1 MFFSISFAV
10 LLVLFFFLCI
20 LMLGVS
26 LYNKTILKIILIL
39 ICLGGL
45 TFSCYILRLLII
57 LATL

>member
-10 LLVLFFFLCI
+10 LLVLFFFLYI
-20 LMLGVS
+20 LMLGAS
-26 LYNKTILKIILIL
+26 LYDKTILKIILIL

-57 LATL
+57 LAIL